1 MVKKG
6 LLVVVVVSLLVLA
19 VPTIVA
25 AQGGRPPA
33 QAARSGAST
42 GTGTGTGTGNA
53 SAWRGA
59 QQGGWLT
66 GGVSLVDAT
75 AEATGMAVTDVVAA
89 LQSGQT
95 YADLAA
101 QAGVTLQDIVDVV
114 LAVRTEALTQAVAE
128 GRFTQ
133 AEADAMLAEMAEDLL
148 EQLNGTWEMKGAGNG
163 SQLDGTQPLD
173 GSGYRGGKSANGATG
188 RGNARTDRP
197 MYNAADC
204 VNPQS

>member
-1 MVKKG
+1 MLKKS
-6 LLVVVVVSLLVLA
+6 LLIVVVVSLLVLA

-33 QAARSGAST
+33 QAARSGA
-42 GTGTGTGTGNA
+42 GTGTGNA

-101 QAGVTLQDIVDVV
+101 QAGISLQDIVDVV
-114 LAVRTEALTQAVAE
+114 LAVRADALAQAVAD

-133 AEADAMLAEMAEDLL
+133 AEADALLAQMAEDLL
-148 EQLNGTWEMKGAGNG
+148 EQLNGAWEMQGAGYG
-163 SQLDGTQPLD
+163 YQLDGTQPLD
-173 GSGYRGGKSANGATG
+173 GSGYRGGNGATG
-188 RGNARTDRP
+188 RGNAPADRP

-204 VNPQS
+204 LNL

>member
-6 LLVVVVVSLLVLA
+6 LLVVVMVSLLALA
-19 VPTIVA
+19 VPTLVA

-33 QAARSGAST
+33 QAAGSGASV
-42 GTGTGTGTGNA
+42 GTGNA

-101 QAGVTLQDIVDVV
+101 QAGITLQDIVDVI
-114 LAVRTEALTQAVAE
+114 LAVRADALAQAVAD

-133 AEADAMLAEMAEDLL
+133 ADADAMLAEMAEDLL
-148 EQLNGTWEMKGAGNG
+148 EQLNGSWEMQGAGNG

-173 GSGYRGGKSANGATG
+173 GSGYRGGNSAAG

-197 MYNAADC
+197 MLNAADC
-204 VNPQS
+204 LNPEL

>member
-1 MVKKG
+1 MLKKG

-25 AQGGRPPA
+25 AKGGQPPA
-33 QAARSGAST
+33 QAPRSGAGTGAST
-42 GTGTGTGTGNA
+42 GSGN
-53 SAWRGA
+53 AWRGA

-95 YADLAA
+95 YADLAT
-101 QAGVTLQDIVDVV
+101 QAGITLQDIVDVV
-114 LAVRTEALTQAVAE
+114 LAVRAEALAQAVAE

-133 AEADAMLAEMAEDLL
+133 AEADALLAQMAEDLL
-148 EQLNGTWEMKGAGNG
+148 EQLNGSWEMQGAGNG
-163 SQLDGTQPLD
+163 YQLDGTQPMD
-173 GSGYRGGKSANGATG
+173 GSGYRGGNSAAG

>member
-1 MVKKG
+1 MLKKG
-6 LLVVVVVSLLVLA
+6 LLVVVVVGLLALA

-25 AQGGRPPA
+25 AKGGQPPA
-33 QAARSGAST
+33 QAPRSGA
-42 GTGTGTGTGNA
+42 GTGTSTDIGN
-53 SAWRGA
+53 AWRGA

-101 QAGVTLQDIVDVV
+101 QAGITLQDIVDVV
-114 LAVRTEALTQAVAE
+114 LAVRAEALAQAVAE

-133 AEADAMLAEMAEDLL
+133 AEADALLAQMAEDLL
-148 EQLNGTWEMKGAGNG
+148 EQLNGSWEMQGAGNG
-163 SQLDGTQPLD
+163 YQLDGTQPMD
-173 GSGYRGGKSANGATG
+173 GSGYRGGNGAAG

>member
-1 MVKKG
+1 MLKKG
-6 LLVVVVVSLLVLA
+6 LLIVVVVSLLVLA

-33 QAARSGAST
+33 QASRSGSAS
-42 GTGTGTGTGNA
+42 GSGTGTGNA

-75 AEATGMAVTDVVAA
+75 AEATGMSVTDVVAA

-101 QAGVTLQDIVDVV
+101 QAGISLQDIVDVV
-114 LAVRTEALTQAVAE
+114 LAVRADALAQAVAD

-133 AEADAMLAEMAEDLL
+133 AEADALLAQMAEDLL
-148 EQLNGTWEMKGAGNG
+148 EQLNGTWEMQGAGNG
-163 SQLDGTQPLD
+163 YQLDGAQPLD
-173 GSGYRGGKSANGATG
+173 GSGYRGGNGAAG

-197 MYNAADC
+197 MYNAANC